1 VIAAALRALADPV
14 SGIRPSRRRPA
25 VLVRDS
31 RNLQS
36 DESRCAPR
44 CPAALFCVHQIQRSA
59 CLPFKNG
66 NYILKSLL
74 AALVINLILLQP
86 SYGGVSAGCINGR
99 GPITILK
106 TPSGSDLSV
115 LPLWRSL
122 YASPSAFT
130 RLRNGSFTSF
140 GLKSRFAS
148 TVLPQGHA
156 YTVSG
161 SGSCALG
168 DSGGGSL
175 SATGP
180 DAGSTPQFSDFNS
193 RQSSAASGY
202 ASIEPRSY
210 SISTVA
216 VGFPAKPVDSLLKS
230 GNRGDPAFFANS
242 RNEIISF
249 CCRTLM
255 PSSTTNR
262 HMVQTDSIATP
273 AITSHVA
280 TRWTAAE
287 YFGRSSSMPAPTAIP
302 ANTLNDNK
310 TAWGQ
315 KASAEPASR
324 LFMYLGITAIFVWAV
339 VVLMALGRLFHALL
353 AIWKR

>member
-1 VIAAALRALADPV
+1 MP
-14 SGIRPSRRRPA
+14 SGSF
-25 VLVRDS
+25 
-31 RNLQS
+31 
-36 DESRCAPR
+36 
-44 CPAALFCVHQIQRSA
+44 FCVHQIQRSA

-230 GNRGDPAFFANS
+230 GIAATQLSLQILAMRLS
-242 RNEIISF
+242 RF
-249 CCRTLM
+249 
-255 PSSTTNR
+255 
-262 HMVQTDSIATP
+262 
-273 AITSHVA
+273 
-280 TRWTAAE
+280 AAE
-287 YFGRSSSMPAPTAIP
+287 HLCLRQRQTGIWCRLIYRHPRDYEPRSDTMDSGR
-302 ANTLNDNK
+302 
-310 TAWGQ
+310 
-315 KASAEPASR
+315 
-324 LFMYLGITAIFVWAV
+324 IF
-339 VVLMALGRLFHALL
+339 RSFE
-353 AIWKR
+353 